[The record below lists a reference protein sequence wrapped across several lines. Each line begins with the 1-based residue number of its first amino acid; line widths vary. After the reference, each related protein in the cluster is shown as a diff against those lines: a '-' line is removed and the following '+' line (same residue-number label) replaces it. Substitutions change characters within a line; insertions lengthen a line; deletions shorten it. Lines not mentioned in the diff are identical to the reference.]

1 MDGQR
6 ASREGPLAKEVAGQ
20 GGGAGRHWS
29 GGGSRGRRGEGGA
42 IEVQAAQKCGVSQST
57 ISRQVQSLEAT
68 VGISLFHRQGNAKLT
83 LGGDRLLPHAKRIC
97 QIWATAEQELTDLQF
112 GKQTELCIAG
122 IPSACAYQLP
132 PILQK
137 FSKAYPNV
145 QLRVTTLGSD
155 RALKVLKDGLIDIAI
170 VMNNPFLTASSEM
183 VVEPLY
189 EERIQLLLPAN
200 HVLNQKEKLTWKDL
214 HNFPQ
219 VVFKDGYGLQ
229 RLVQDQFNR
238 QGITLN
244 ATLEL
249 NSLEAFRG
257 VVKQGTLI
265 ALLPET
271 FLMELSLDPDLVV
284 RSLNEPSLTRE
295 IVLVTTSD
303 RIQIPPIQY
312 FCKLA
317 AQIIQQQNQLTT
329 LHKAQ

>member
-1 MDGQR
+1 MRLEQLQ
-6 ASREGPLAKEVAGQ
+6 AFLAVAETGNFQ
-20 GGGAGRHWS
+20 
-29 GGGSRGRRGEGGA
+29 
-42 IEVQAAQKCGVSQST
+42 QAAQRCGVSQST

-83 LGGDRLLPHAKRIC
+83 VGGDRLLIHAKKIC
-97 QIWATAEQELTDLQF
+97 QIWSSAEQELLDLQA
-112 GKQTELCIAG
+112 GKQTELCVAG

-183 VVEPLY
+183 VVEKLY
-189 EERIQLLLPAN
+189 EEKIQLLLTVN
-200 HVLNQKEKLTWKDL
+200 HPLCRKESLTWKDL
-214 HNFPQ
+214 HNVPQ
-219 VVFKDGYGLQ
+219 AVFKDGYGLQ

-238 QGITLN
+238 QGLRLN
-244 ATLEL
+244 AALEL

-257 VVKQGTLI
+257 VVKQGSLV

-271 FLMELSLDPDLVV
+271 FLVELTHDPDLVV
-284 RSLNEPSLTRE
+284 RSLNEPCLTRE

-317 AQIIQQQNQLTT
+317 AQMIQQEIPVALKSA
-329 LHKAQ
+329 L

>member
-1 MDGQR
+1 
-6 ASREGPLAKEVAGQ
+6 L
-20 GGGAGRHWS
+20 
-29 GGGSRGRRGEGGA
+29 
-42 IEVQAAQKCGVSQST
+42 
-57 ISRQVQSLEAT
+57 
-68 VGISLFHRQGNAKLT
+68 QGNTKLT
-83 LGGDRLLPHAKRIC
+83 VGGDRLLIHAKKIC
-97 QIWATAEQELTDLQF
+97 QIWSSAEQELFDLQA
-112 GKQTELCIAG
+112 GKQTELCVAG

-183 VVEPLY
+183 VVEKLY
-189 EERIQLLLPAN
+189 EEKIQLLLAVN
-200 HVLNQKEKLTWKDL
+200 HSLCRKESLTWKDL
-214 HNFPQ
+214 HNVPQ
-219 VVFKDGYGLQ
+219 AVFKDGYGLQ

-238 QGITLN
+238 QGLRLN
-244 ATLEL
+244 AALEL

-257 VVKQGTLI
+257 VVKQGSLV

-271 FLMELSLDPDLVV
+271 FLVEITHDPDLIV
-284 RSLNEPSLTRE
+284 RSLNEPCLTRE

-317 AQIIQQQNQLTT
+317 AQMIQQEIPVALKSA
-329 LHKAQ
+329 L

>member
-1 MDGQR
+1 MRLEQLQ
-6 ASREGPLAKEVAGQ
+6 AFLAVAETGNFQ
-20 GGGAGRHWS
+20 
-29 GGGSRGRRGEGGA
+29 
-42 IEVQAAQKCGVSQST
+42 QAAQRCGVSQST

-83 LGGDRLLPHAKRIC
+83 VGGDRLLVHARKIS
-97 QIWATAEQELTDLQF
+97 QIWLSAEQELLDLQS
-112 GKQTELCIAG
+112 GKQTELCVAG

-183 VVEPLY
+183 VVEKLY
-189 EERIQLLLPAN
+189 EEKIQLLLAVN
-200 HVLNQKEKLTWKDL
+200 HPLCRKESLTWKDL
-214 HNFPQ
+214 HNVPQ
-219 VVFKDGYGLQ
+219 AVFKDGYGLQ

-238 QGITLN
+238 QGLRLN
-244 ATLEL
+244 AALEL

-257 VVKQGTLI
+257 VVKQGSLV

-271 FLMELSLDPDLVV
+271 FLVEIMHDPDLVV
-284 RSLNEPSLTRE
+284 RSINEPSLTRE

-317 AQIIQQQNQLTT
+317 AQMIQQEIPVALKSA
-329 LHKAQ
+329 L

>member
-1 MDGQR
+1 MRLEQLQ
-6 ASREGPLAKEVAGQ
+6 AFLAVAE
-20 GGGAGRHWS
+20 AGNFQ
-29 GGGSRGRRGEGGA
+29 
-42 IEVQAAQKCGVSQST
+42 QAAQRCGVSQST

-68 VGISLFHRQGNAKLT
+68 VGISLFHRQGNTKLT
-83 LGGDRLLPHAKRIC
+83 VGGDRLLIHAKKIC
-97 QIWATAEQELTDLQF
+97 QIWSSAEQELFDLQA
-112 GKQTELCIAG
+112 GKQTELCVAG

-183 VVEPLY
+183 VVEKLY
-189 EERIQLLLPAN
+189 EEKIQLLLAVN
-200 HVLNQKEKLTWKDL
+200 HSLCRKESLTWKDL
-214 HNFPQ
+214 HNVPQ
-219 VVFKDGYGLQ
+219 AVFKDGYGLQ

-238 QGITLN
+238 QGLRLN
-244 ATLEL
+244 AALEL

-257 VVKQGTLI
+257 VVKQGSLV

-271 FLMELSLDPDLVV
+271 FLVEITHDPDLIV
-284 RSLNEPSLTRE
+284 RSLNEPCLTRE

-317 AQIIQQQNQLTT
+317 AQMIQQEIPVALKSA
-329 LHKAQ
+329 L

>member
-1 MDGQR
+1 MRLEQLQ
-6 ASREGPLAKEVAGQ
+6 AFLAVAETGNFQ
-20 GGGAGRHWS
+20 
-29 GGGSRGRRGEGGA
+29 
-42 IEVQAAQKCGVSQST
+42 QAAQKCGVSQST

-83 LGGDRLLPHAKRIC
+83 LGGDRLLPHAKKIC
-97 QIWATAEQELTDLQF
+97 QLWSTAEQELLDLQA
-112 GKQTELCIAG
+112 GKQTELCVAG

-132 PILQK
+132 PILQR
-137 FSKAYPNV
+137 FSKVYPNV

-170 VMNNPFLTASSEM
+170 VMNNPFLIASSEM
-183 VVEPLY
+183 VVERLY
-189 EERIQLLLPAN
+189 EEKIQLLLPAN
-200 HVLNQKEKLTWKDL
+200 HPLSKKESLTWKDL
-214 HNFPQ
+214 NNVPQ
-219 VVFKDGYGLQ
+219 AVFKDGYGLQ

-238 QGITLN
+238 QGLRLH
-244 ATLEL
+244 AALEL

-257 VVKQGTLI
+257 VVKQGSLL

-271 FLMELSLDPDLVV
+271 FLVELNHDPDLVV
-284 RSLNEPSLTRE
+284 RSLNDPCLTRE

-317 AQIIQQQNQLTT
+317 AQMIQQEIPVIFQSAL
-329 LHKAQ
+329 

>member
-1 MDGQR
+1 MVADTTKTIINFSCVWNSYR
-6 ASREGPLAKEVAGQ
+6 LFLAVAETGNFQ
-20 GGGAGRHWS
+20 
-29 GGGSRGRRGEGGA
+29 
-42 IEVQAAQKCGVSQST
+42 QAAQKCGVSQST

-68 VGISLFHRQGNAKLT
+68 VGILLFHRQGNAKLT
-83 LGGDRLLPHAKRIC
+83 LGGDRLLPHAKKIC
-97 QIWATAEQELTDLQF
+97 HIWSTAEQELLDLQA
-112 GKQTELCIAG
+112 GKQTELCVAG

-132 PILQK
+132 PILQR
-137 FSKAYPNV
+137 FSKIYPNV

-183 VVEPLY
+183 VVEHLY
-189 EERIQLLLPAN
+189 EEKIQLLLPAN
-200 HVLNQKEKLTWKDL
+200 HPLSKQESLTWKDL
-214 HNFPQ
+214 NNVPQ
-219 VVFKDGYGLQ
+219 AVFKDGYGLQ

-238 QGITLN
+238 QGLRLH
-244 ATLEL
+244 AALEL

-257 VVKQGTLI
+257 IVKQGSLI

-271 FLMELSLDPDLVV
+271 FLVELNHDPDLVV
-284 RSLNEPSLTRE
+284 RSLNDPCLTRE

-317 AQIIQQQNQLTT
+317 GQMIQQ
-329 LHKAQ
+329 

>member
-1 MDGQR
+1 MRLEQLQ
-6 ASREGPLAKEVAGQ
+6 AFLAVAETGNFQ
-20 GGGAGRHWS
+20 
-29 GGGSRGRRGEGGA
+29 
-42 IEVQAAQKCGVSQST
+42 QAAQRCGVSQST

-83 LGGDRLLPHAKRIC
+83 VGGDRLLVHARKIC
-97 QIWATAEQELTDLQF
+97 QIWLSAEQELLDLQS
-112 GKQTELCIAG
+112 GKQTELCVAG

-183 VVEPLY
+183 VVEKLY
-189 EERIQLLLPAN
+189 EEKIQLLLTVN
-200 HVLNQKEKLTWKDL
+200 HPLCRKESLTWKDL
-214 HNFPQ
+214 HNVPQ
-219 VVFKDGYGLQ
+219 AVFKDGYGLQ

-238 QGITLN
+238 QGLRLN
-244 ATLEL
+244 AALEL

-257 VVKQGTLI
+257 VVKQGSLV

-271 FLMELSLDPDLVV
+271 FLVEITHDPDLVV
-284 RSLNEPSLTRE
+284 RSLNEPCLTRE

-317 AQIIQQQNQLTT
+317 AQMIQQEIPVAFKSAL
-329 LHKAQ
+329 

>member
-1 MDGQR
+1 MRLEQLQ
-6 ASREGPLAKEVAGQ
+6 AFLAVAETGNFQ
-20 GGGAGRHWS
+20 
-29 GGGSRGRRGEGGA
+29 
-42 IEVQAAQKCGVSQST
+42 QAAQKCGVSQST

-68 VGISLFHRQGNAKLT
+68 VGILLFHRQGNAKLT
-83 LGGDRLLPHAKRIC
+83 LGGDRLLPHAKKIC
-97 QIWATAEQELTDLQF
+97 QIWSTAEQELLDLQA
-112 GKQTELCIAG
+112 GKQTELCVAG

-132 PILQK
+132 PILQR
-137 FSKAYPNV
+137 FSKVYPNV

-183 VVEPLY
+183 VVERLY
-189 EERIQLLLPAN
+189 EEKIQLLLPVN
-200 HVLNQKEKLTWKDL
+200 HPLCKKESLTWKDL
-214 HNFPQ
+214 NNVPQ
-219 VVFKDGYGLQ
+219 AVFKDGYGLQ

-238 QGITLN
+238 HGLRLH
-244 ATLEL
+244 AALEL

-257 VVKQGTLI
+257 VVKQGSLL

-271 FLMELSLDPDLVV
+271 FLVELNHEPDLVV
-284 RSLNEPSLTRE
+284 RSLNDPCLTRE

-317 AQIIQQQNQLTT
+317 AQMIQQEIPAIFPSAL
-329 LHKAQ
+329 

>member
-1 MDGQR
+1 MRLEQLQ
-6 ASREGPLAKEVAGQ
+6 AFLAVAETGNFQ
-20 GGGAGRHWS
+20 
-29 GGGSRGRRGEGGA
+29 
-42 IEVQAAQKCGVSQST
+42 QAAQRCGVSQST

-83 LGGDRLLPHAKRIC
+83 VGGDRLLVHARKIC
-97 QIWATAEQELTDLQF
+97 QIWLSAEQELLDLQS
-112 GKQTELCIAG
+112 GKQTELCVAG

-183 VVEPLY
+183 VVEKLY
-189 EERIQLLLPAN
+189 EEKIQLLLTVN
-200 HVLNQKEKLTWKDL
+200 HPLCRKESLTWKDL
-214 HNFPQ
+214 HNVPQ
-219 VVFKDGYGLQ
+219 AVFKDGYGLQ

-238 QGITLN
+238 QGLRLN
-244 ATLEL
+244 AALEL

-257 VVKQGTLI
+257 VVKQGSLV

-271 FLMELSLDPDLVV
+271 FLVELAHDPSLVV
-284 RSLNEPSLTRE
+284 RSLNEPYLTRE

-317 AQIIQQQNQLTT
+317 AQMIQQEIPVALKSA
-329 LHKAQ
+329 L

>member
-1 MDGQR
+1 MRLEQLQ
-6 ASREGPLAKEVAGQ
+6 AFLAVAETGNFQ
-20 GGGAGRHWS
+20 
-29 GGGSRGRRGEGGA
+29 
-42 IEVQAAQKCGVSQST
+42 QAAQKCGVSQST

-68 VGISLFHRQGNAKLT
+68 VGITLFHRQGNAKLT
-83 LGGDRLLPHAKRIC
+83 VGGDRLLIHAKKIC
-97 QIWATAEQELTDLQF
+97 QIWTTAEQELSDLRA
-112 GKQTELCIAG
+112 GKQTELCVAG

-132 PILQK
+132 PILQTFAK
-137 FSKAYPNV
+137 TYPNV

-183 VVEPLY
+183 VVEHLY
-189 EERIQLLLPAN
+189 DEKIQLLLPAK
-200 HVLNQKEKLTWKDL
+200 HPLSKKETLSWRDL
-214 HNFPQ
+214 HNCPQ
-219 VVFKDGYGLQ
+219 AVFKDGYGLQ

-238 QGITLN
+238 QGISLN
-244 ATLEL
+244 AALEL

-257 VVKQGTLI
+257 VVKQGSLV

-271 FLMELSLDPDLVV
+271 FVVELIGDPDLVV
-284 RSLNEPSLTRE
+284 RSLNEPNLTRE

-317 AQIIQQQNQLTT
+317 SQMIGQSRPPILKSAF
-329 LHKAQ
+329 

>member
-1 MDGQR
+1 MRLEQLQ
-6 ASREGPLAKEVAGQ
+6 AFLAVAETGNFQ
-20 GGGAGRHWS
+20 
-29 GGGSRGRRGEGGA
+29 
-42 IEVQAAQKCGVSQST
+42 QAAQKCGVSQST

-83 LGGDRLLPHAKRIC
+83 LGGDRLLPHAKKIC
-97 QIWATAEQELTDLQF
+97 QLWSTAEQELLDLQA
-112 GKQTELCIAG
+112 GKQTELCVAG

-132 PILQK
+132 PILQR
-137 FSKAYPNV
+137 FSKVYPNV

-170 VMNNPFLTASSEM
+170 VMNNPFLIASSEM
-183 VVEPLY
+183 VVERLY
-189 EERIQLLLPAN
+189 EEKIQLLLPVN
-200 HVLNQKEKLTWKDL
+200 HPLCKKESLTWKDL
-214 HNFPQ
+214 NNVPQ
-219 VVFKDGYGLQ
+219 AVFKDGYGLQ

-238 QGITLN
+238 QGLRLH
-244 ATLEL
+244 AALEL

-257 VVKQGTLI
+257 VVKQGSLL

-271 FLMELSLDPDLVV
+271 FLVELNHDPDLVV
-284 RSLNEPSLTRE
+284 RSLNDPCLTRE

-317 AQIIQQQNQLTT
+317 AQMIQQEIPVVCKSAL
-329 LHKAQ
+329 

>member
-1 MDGQR
+1 MRLEQLQ
-6 ASREGPLAKEVAGQ
+6 AFLAVVETGNFQ
-20 GGGAGRHWS
+20 
-29 GGGSRGRRGEGGA
+29 
-42 IEVQAAQKCGVSQST
+42 QAAQKCGVSQST

-68 VGISLFHRQGNAKLT
+68 VGISLFHRQGNVKLT
-83 LGGDRLLPHAKRIC
+83 LGGDRLLPYAKKIC
-97 QIWATAEQELTDLQF
+97 QAWATAEQELLDLQA
-112 GKQTELCIAG
+112 GKQTELCVAG

-132 PILQK
+132 PILQA
-137 FSKAYPNV
+137 FARAYPNV

-183 VVEPLY
+183 VVERLY
-189 EERIQLLLPAN
+189 EEKIQLLLPAK
-200 HVLNQKEKLTWKDL
+200 HPLSKKEVLTWKDL
-214 HNFPQ
+214 HNCPQ
-219 VVFKDGYGLQ
+219 AVFKDGYGLQ

-238 QGITLN
+238 QGICLN
-244 ATLEL
+244 AALEL

-257 VVKQGTLI
+257 VVKQGSLV

-271 FLMELSLDPDLVV
+271 FLVELNHDPDLVV

-317 AQIIQQQNQLTT
+317 GRMIQREVPMLNAL
-329 LHKAQ
+329 

>member
-1 MDGQR
+1 MRLEQLQ
-6 ASREGPLAKEVAGQ
+6 AFLAVAETGNFQ
-20 GGGAGRHWS
+20 
-29 GGGSRGRRGEGGA
+29 
-42 IEVQAAQKCGVSQST
+42 QAAQKCGVSQST

-68 VGISLFHRQGNAKLT
+68 VGITLFHRQGNAKLT
-83 LGGDRLLPHAKRIC
+83 VGGDRLLIHAKKIC
-97 QIWATAEQELTDLQF
+97 QIWTTAEQELNDLRA
-112 GKQTELCIAG
+112 GKQTELCVAG

-132 PILQK
+132 PILQTFAK
-137 FSKAYPNV
+137 TYPNV

-183 VVEPLY
+183 VVEHLY
-189 EERIQLLLPAN
+189 DEKIQLLLPAK
-200 HVLNQKEKLTWKDL
+200 HPLSRKETLSWRDL
-214 HNFPQ
+214 HNCPQ
-219 VVFKDGYGLQ
+219 AVFKDGYGLQ

-238 QGITLN
+238 QGISLN
-244 ATLEL
+244 AALEL

-257 VVKQGTLI
+257 VVKQGSLV

-271 FLMELSLDPDLVV
+271 FVVELIGEPDLVV
-284 RSLNEPSLTRE
+284 RSLNEPNLTRE

-317 AQIIQQQNQLTT
+317 SQMIGQSRPTILKSAF
-329 LHKAQ
+329 

>member
-1 MDGQR
+1 MRLEQLQ
-6 ASREGPLAKEVAGQ
+6 AFLAVAETGNFQ
-20 GGGAGRHWS
+20 
-29 GGGSRGRRGEGGA
+29 
-42 IEVQAAQKCGVSQST
+42 QAAQRCGVSQST

-68 VGISLFHRQGNAKLT
+68 VGISLFHRQGNTKLT
-83 LGGDRLLPHAKRIC
+83 VGGDRLLIHAKKIC
-97 QIWATAEQELTDLQF
+97 QIWSSAEQELFDLQA
-112 GKQTELCIAG
+112 GKQTELCVAG

-183 VVEPLY
+183 VVEKLY
-189 EERIQLLLPAN
+189 EEKIQLLLAVN
-200 HVLNQKEKLTWKDL
+200 HSLCRKESLTWKDL
-214 HNFPQ
+214 HNVPQ
-219 VVFKDGYGLQ
+219 AVFKDGYGLQ

-238 QGITLN
+238 QGLRLN
-244 ATLEL
+244 AALEL

-257 VVKQGTLI
+257 VVKQGSLV

-271 FLMELSLDPDLVV
+271 FLVEITHDPDLIV
-284 RSLNEPSLTRE
+284 RSLDEPCLTRE

-317 AQIIQQQNQLTT
+317 AQMIQQEIPVALKSA
-329 LHKAQ
+329 L

>member
-1 MDGQR
+1 MRLEQLQ
-6 ASREGPLAKEVAGQ
+6 AFLAVAETGNFQ
-20 GGGAGRHWS
+20 
-29 GGGSRGRRGEGGA
+29 
-42 IEVQAAQKCGVSQST
+42 QAAQKCGVSQST

-68 VGISLFHRQGNAKLT
+68 VGILLFHRQGNAKLT
-83 LGGDRLLPHAKRIC
+83 LGGDRLLPHAKKIC
-97 QIWATAEQELTDLQF
+97 QIWSTAEQELLDLQA
-112 GKQTELCIAG
+112 GKQTELCVAG

-132 PILQK
+132 PILQR
-137 FSKAYPNV
+137 FSKVYPNV

-183 VVEPLY
+183 VVERLY
-189 EERIQLLLPAN
+189 EEKIQLLLPVN
-200 HVLNQKEKLTWKDL
+200 HPLCKKESLTWKDL
-214 HNFPQ
+214 NNVPQ
-219 VVFKDGYGLQ
+219 AVFKDGYGLQ

-238 QGITLN
+238 QGLRLH
-244 ATLEL
+244 AALEL

-257 VVKQGTLI
+257 VVKQGSLL

-271 FLMELSLDPDLVV
+271 FLVELNHEPDLVV
-284 RSLNEPSLTRE
+284 RSLNDPCLTRE

-317 AQIIQQQNQLTT
+317 AQMIQQEIPAIFPSAL
-329 LHKAQ
+329 

>member
-1 MDGQR
+1 MRLEQLQ
-6 ASREGPLAKEVAGQ
+6 AFLAVAETGNFQ
-20 GGGAGRHWS
+20 
-29 GGGSRGRRGEGGA
+29 
-42 IEVQAAQKCGVSQST
+42 QAAQRCGVSQST

-68 VGISLFHRQGNAKLT
+68 VGISLFHRQGNTKLT
-83 LGGDRLLPHAKRIC
+83 VGGDRLLIHAKKIC
-97 QIWATAEQELTDLQF
+97 QIWSSAEQELFDLQA
-112 GKQTELCIAG
+112 GKQTELCVAG

-183 VVEPLY
+183 VVEKLY
-189 EERIQLLLPAN
+189 EEKIQLLLAVN
-200 HVLNQKEKLTWKDL
+200 HSLCRKESLTWKDL
-214 HNFPQ
+214 HNVPQ
-219 VVFKDGYGLQ
+219 AVFKDGYGLQ
-229 RLVQDQFNR
+229 RLVQDHFNR
-238 QGITLN
+238 QGLRLN
-244 ATLEL
+244 AALEL

-257 VVKQGTLI
+257 VVKQGSLV

-271 FLMELSLDPDLVV
+271 FLVEITHDPDLIV
-284 RSLNEPSLTRE
+284 RSLNEPCLTRE

-317 AQIIQQQNQLTT
+317 AQMIQQEIPVALKSA
-329 LHKAQ
+329 L

>member
-1 MDGQR
+1 MRLEQLQ
-6 ASREGPLAKEVAGQ
+6 AFLAVAETGNFQ
-20 GGGAGRHWS
+20 
-29 GGGSRGRRGEGGA
+29 
-42 IEVQAAQKCGVSQST
+42 QAAQKCGVSQST

-68 VGISLFHRQGNAKLT
+68 VGITLFHRQGNAKLT
-83 LGGDRLLPHAKRIC
+83 VGGDRLLIHAKKIC
-97 QIWATAEQELTDLQF
+97 QIWTTAEQELSDLRA
-112 GKQTELCIAG
+112 GKQTELCVAG

-132 PILQK
+132 PILQTFAK
-137 FSKAYPNV
+137 TYPNV

-183 VVEPLY
+183 VVEHLY
-189 EERIQLLLPAN
+189 DEKIQLLLPAK
-200 HVLNQKEKLTWKDL
+200 HPLSKKETLSWRDL
-214 HNFPQ
+214 HNCPQ
-219 VVFKDGYGLQ
+219 AVFKDGYGLQ

-238 QGITLN
+238 QGISLN
-244 ATLEL
+244 AALEL

-257 VVKQGTLI
+257 VVKQGSLV

-271 FLMELSLDPDLVV
+271 FVVELIGDPDLIV
-284 RSLNEPSLTRE
+284 RSLNEPNLTRE

-317 AQIIQQQNQLTT
+317 SQMIGQSRPTILKSAF
-329 LHKAQ
+329 

>member
-1 MDGQR
+1 MRLEQLQ
-6 ASREGPLAKEVAGQ
+6 AFLAVAETGNFQ
-20 GGGAGRHWS
+20 
-29 GGGSRGRRGEGGA
+29 
-42 IEVQAAQKCGVSQST
+42 QAAQKCGVSQST

-83 LGGDRLLPHAKRIC
+83 LGGDRLLNHARKIC
-97 QIWATAEQELTDLQF
+97 HIWSIAEQELLDLQA
-112 GKQTELCIAG
+112 GKQTELCVAS

-132 PILQK
+132 PILQR
-137 FSKAYPNV
+137 FSKTYPNV

-183 VVEPLY
+183 VVERLY

-200 HVLNQKEKLTWKDL
+200 HPLSKKEVLNWRDL
-214 HNFPQ
+214 HNCPQ
-219 VVFKDGYGLQ
+219 VVFKEGYGLQ
-229 RLVQDQFNR
+229 RMVQDQFNR
-238 QGITLN
+238 QGICLN
-244 ATLEL
+244 AVLEL

-257 VVKQGTLI
+257 VVKQGRLV

-271 FLMELSLDPDLVV
+271 FLVELTHEPELVV
-284 RSLNEPSLTRE
+284 RSLGEPSLTRE

-317 AQIIQQQNQLTT
+317 AEMIQQELPVI
-329 LHKAQ
+329 LKRVLKA

>member
-1 MDGQR
+1 MRLEQLQ
-6 ASREGPLAKEVAGQ
+6 AFLAVAETGNFQ
-20 GGGAGRHWS
+20 
-29 GGGSRGRRGEGGA
+29 
-42 IEVQAAQKCGVSQST
+42 QAAQRCGVSQST

-83 LGGDRLLPHAKRIC
+83 VGGDRLLSHAKKIC
-97 QIWATAEQELTDLQF
+97 QIWSTAEQELLDLQA

-137 FSKAYPNV
+137 FSKIYPNV

-183 VVEPLY
+183 VVERLY
-189 EERIQLLLPAN
+189 EEKVQLLLTVN
-200 HVLNQKEKLTWKDL
+200 HPLCRKESLTWKDL
-214 HNFPQ
+214 HNVPQ
-219 VVFKDGYGLQ
+219 AVFKDGYGLQ

-238 QGITLN
+238 QGLRLN
-244 ATLEL
+244 AVLEL

-257 VVKQGTLI
+257 VVKQGSLI

-271 FLMELSLDPDLVV
+271 FLVELTHDPDLVV
-284 RSLNEPSLTRE
+284 RSLNEPCLTRE

-317 AQIIQQQNQLTT
+317 AQMIQQEIPVALKSA
-329 LHKAQ
+329 L

>member
-1 MDGQR
+1 MRLEQLQ
-6 ASREGPLAKEVAGQ
+6 AFLAVAETGNFQ
-20 GGGAGRHWS
+20 
-29 GGGSRGRRGEGGA
+29 
-42 IEVQAAQKCGVSQST
+42 QAAQKCGVSQST

-83 LGGDRLLPHAKRIC
+83 VGGDRLLNHARKIC
-97 QIWATAEQELTDLQF
+97 HIWSIAEQELLDLQA
-112 GKQTELCIAG
+112 GKQTELCVAG

-137 FSKAYPNV
+137 FSKTYPNV

-183 VVEPLY
+183 VVEHLY
-189 EERIQLLLPAN
+189 EEKIQILLPIN
-200 HVLNQKEKLTWKDL
+200 HPLCKRESITWKDL
-214 HNFPQ
+214 HNVPQ
-219 VVFKDGYGLQ
+219 AVFKDGYGLQ

-238 QGITLN
+238 QGIRLH
-244 ATLEL
+244 AALEL

-257 VVKQGTLI
+257 VVKQGSLI

-271 FLMELSLDPDLVV
+271 FLVELTDAPDLVV
-284 RSLNEPSLTRE
+284 RSLNEPCLTRE

-317 AQIIQQQNQLTT
+317 AQMINQETPTILKSA
-329 LHKAQ
+329 L

>member
-1 MDGQR
+1 MRLEQLQ
-6 ASREGPLAKEVAGQ
+6 AFLAVAETGNFQ
-20 GGGAGRHWS
+20 
-29 GGGSRGRRGEGGA
+29 
-42 IEVQAAQKCGVSQST
+42 QAAQKCGVSQST

-83 LGGDRLLPHAKRIC
+83 LGGDRLLTHAKKIC
-97 QIWATAEQELTDLQF
+97 QIWSTAEQELLDLQA
-112 GKQTELCIAG
+112 GKQTELCVAG

-137 FSKAYPNV
+137 FSKTYPNV

-183 VVEPLY
+183 VVERLY
-189 EERIQLLLPAN
+189 EEKIQLLLPVN
-200 HVLNQKEKLTWKDL
+200 HPLCKSESLTWKDL
-214 HNFPQ
+214 HNVPQ
-219 VVFKDGYGLQ
+219 AVFKDGYGLQ

-238 QGITLN
+238 QGIRLN
-244 ATLEL
+244 AALEL

-257 VVKQGTLI
+257 VVKQGSLI

-271 FLMELSLDPDLVV
+271 FLVELADAPDLVV
-284 RSLNEPSLTRE
+284 RSLNEPCLTRE
-295 IVLVTTSD
+295 IVLVTTCD

-317 AQIIQQQNQLTT
+317 AQMINQETPTILKSA
-329 LHKAQ
+329 L